1 LLRPEIVRYFVTNL
15 YIGRVAAVV
24 IADIVCVCV
33 AALLSWFALS
43 PALQPVQFALATGAV
58 AFASFVVLYYCD
70 AYRLTLMG
78 DARQT
83 NSALLAAAGVC
94 SFGALLVYFWVP
106 LPEGVK
112 PVVAFA
118 GAVYFPLVFCTRSL
132 LRQLYA
138 RTAHRVAILGTG
150 DLALAV
156 AAALRERSRMGFDFV
171 GFIAE
176 APERLPGDY
185 PVLGDMD
192 EFDKILERFAI
203 DEILFAV
210 QDRSLAFPEQK
221 LLRAKLNGVRVESGV
236 SMYERMTGRV
246 YLRNVRPSYLIF
258 ADGFRMGRI
267 SAAVKRMLDV
277 AVSGL
282 GLLLASPLLLL
293 CVAAIKGE
301 AWLRPR
307 ARGPVF
313 YRQARVGQAGR
324 IFEVLKFRSMVQ
336 QAETS
341 GPVWAG
347 GRTDPRVTVV
357 GRILRRTRLDEV
369 PQLWNVLVGD
379 MSLVGPRPERPEFVQ
394 LLSKEFPY
402 FQLRSTVKPGITG
415 WAQVRHGYVN
425 DVAGAEEKL
434 ALDMF
439 YMKHQSVL
447 FDVLILWKTLRTV
460 ILLQGV

>member
-1 LLRPEIVRYFVTNL
+1 VRYFVTNL

-24 IADIVCVCV
+24 IADLLCVCLA
-33 AALLSWFALS
+33 AALAWLLLS
-43 PALQPVQFALATGAV
+43 PPLLPMQFALATGA
-58 AFASFVVLYYCD
+58 AALASFVVLYYCD

-83 NSALLAAAGVC
+83 TSALLAAAGVC

-106 LPEGVK
+106 LEEGVK
-112 PVVAFA
+112 PVLAVA
-118 GAVYFPLVFCTRSL
+118 GASYFPLVLSVRAL

-138 RTAHRVAILGTG
+138 RTGHRVAILGTG

-156 AAALRERSRMGFDFV
+156 ASALRERGRMGFDFV

-185 PVLGDMD
+185 PVLGDVE
-192 EFDKILERFAI
+192 EFDKIIERFAI
-203 DEILFAV
+203 DEILVSV
-210 QDRSLAFPEQK
+210 QDRSLPFPEQK
-221 LLRAKLNGVRVESGV
+221 LLRAKLRGVRVESGV

-258 ADGFRMGRI
+258 SDGFRMGRI
-267 SAAVKRMLDV
+267 SVAVKRALDV
-277 AVSGL
+277 VGSGV
-282 GLLLASPLLLL
+282 GLLAVSPLLLL
-293 CVAAIKGE
+293 CVAGIHLE

-307 ARGPVF
+307 SRGPVF
-313 YRQARVGQAGR
+313 YRQQRVGRAGQP
-324 IFEVLKFRSMVQ
+324 FEVLKFRSMVPN
-336 QAETS
+336 AEAS

-347 GRTDPRVTVV
+347 GKTDPRVTVV
-357 GRILRRTRLDEV
+357 GRIMRRTRLDEV

-394 LLSKEFPY
+394 LLSQEFPY
-402 FQLRSTVKPGITG
+402 FQLRSTVKPGLTG

-447 FDVLILWKTLRTV
+447 FDLLILWKTLRTV

>member
-1 LLRPEIVRYFVTNL
+1 
-15 YIGRVAAVV
+15 
-24 IADIVCVCV
+24 
-33 AALLSWFALS
+33 
-43 PALQPVQFALATGAV
+43 
-58 AFASFVVLYYCD
+58 
-70 AYRLTLMG
+70 
-78 DARQT
+78 
-83 NSALLAAAGVC
+83 
-94 SFGALLVYFWVP
+94 
-106 LPEGVK
+106 
-112 PVVAFA
+112 
-118 GAVYFPLVFCTRSL
+118 
-132 LRQLYA
+132 
-138 RTAHRVAILGTG
+138 
-150 DLALAV
+150 
-156 AAALRERSRMGFDFV
+156 
-171 GFIAE
+171 
-176 APERLPGDY
+176 
-185 PVLGDMD
+185 
-192 EFDKILERFAI
+192 
-203 DEILFAV
+203 
-210 QDRSLAFPEQK
+210 
-221 LLRAKLNGVRVESGV
+221 
-236 SMYERMTGRV
+236 
-246 YLRNVRPSYLIF
+246 
-258 ADGFRMGRI
+258 
-267 SAAVKRMLDV
+267 
-277 AVSGL
+277 
-282 GLLLASPLLLL
+282 
-293 CVAAIKGE
+293 
-301 AWLRPR
+301 
-307 ARGPVF
+307 VF